1 MKQELTLLRV
11 HPEHAETLTG
21 IAIASKRHWDY
32 PERWM
37 KIWTLKLTVS
47 PEYILANE
55 TWMAVINEKP
65 VAFYALKPDD
75 EILWLDHL
83 WVLPE
88 FIGQGLGAF
97 LFRHALARSRK
108 QGASILKIES
118 DPNAVGF
125 YEKMG
130 AVKADEHRSEV
141 DGQSRV
147 LPVLQVKL

>member
-21 IAIASKRHWDY
+21 IAIASKRHWGY
-32 PERWM
+32 PERWIE
-37 KIWTLKLTVS
+37 IWTPKLTIS

-55 TWMAVINEKP
+55 TWMAVINEQS
-65 VAFYALKPDD
+65 VGFYALKQSD
-75 EILWLDHL
+75 ESLWLDHL
-83 WVLPE
+83 WVLPA

-108 QGASILKIES
+108 QGASMLKIES
-118 DPNAVGF
+118 DPNAAGF

-130 AVKADEHRSEV
+130 AQKVGELRGEV
-141 DGQSRV
+141 DGQARV
-147 LPVLQVKL
+147 LPVLEMKL